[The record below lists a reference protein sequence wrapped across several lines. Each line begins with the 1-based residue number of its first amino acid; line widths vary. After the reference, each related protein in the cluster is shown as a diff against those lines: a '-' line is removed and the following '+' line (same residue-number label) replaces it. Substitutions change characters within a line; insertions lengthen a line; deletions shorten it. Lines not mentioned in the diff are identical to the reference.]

1 MTDIEFIKEQITGY
15 NFKIR
20 LSEKL
25 LDKAVELNL
34 PNLARRYGELTTKY
48 AAERSKYLLMLRDY
62 MESKISS

>member
-1 MTDIEFIKEQITGY
+1 MTDIEFIREQITGY

-25 LDKAVELNL
+25 LAKAVELDL
-34 PNLARRYGELTTKY
+34 PNLARRYSELTIKY

-62 MESKISS
+62 KESKISS